1 MTLSTV
7 SAKGWVVIPKALRQ
21 KYGLK
26 AGSKVRFVE
35 YLGSIHIVP
44 IPDDPIKALRGM
56 FAGGPS
62 MTAEL
67 LAERQR
73 DNEREEEASGPLRS
87 G

>member
-1 MTLSTV
+1 MTVSTV
-7 SAKGWVVIPKALRQ
+7 SAKGWVVIPKPLRQ
-21 KYGLK
+21 KYGFK
-26 AGSKVRFVE
+26 PGSKVRFVE

-44 IPDDPIKALRGM
+44 IPDDPIEAMYGM

-62 MTAEL
+62 MAAEL

-73 DNEREEEASGPLRS
+73 DNEREEAASGPLRS

>member
-21 KYGLK
+21 KYGLEP
-26 AGSKVRFVE
+26 GSKVRFVD
-35 YLGSIHIVP
+35 YLGTIYIVP
-44 IPDDPIKALRGM
+44 IPDNPIEAMYGM

-67 LAERQR
+67 LAERAR
-73 DNEREEEASGPLRS
+73 DNEREERAIESLRS

>member
-1 MTLSTV
+1 MTVATV
-7 SAKGWVVIPKALRQ
+7 SAKGWVVIPKPLRQ
-21 KYGLK
+21 KYGL
-26 AGSKVRFVE
+26 ATGSKVRFVE
-35 YLGSIHIVP
+35 YGGSIHIVP
-44 IPDDPIKALRGM
+44 IPDDVIEAMYGM

-73 DNEREEEASGPLRS
+73 DNEREEEVSGPLRS